1 MAERR
6 PMAFMSY
13 AHVDDEFN
21 KGRLTEFSQCLSREV
36 SLHLGDDFP
45 IFLDRKDI
53 KWGNSWK
60 ERIGE
65 SIDCTTFLIPII
77 TPSFFNSNYCRD
89 ELNRFL
95 DRERKLGRND
105 LILPVYFI
113 HTSLLHNESK
123 RNGDNLAQTIASR
136 QYADWRKLRHKKFD
150 SEEVCEAL
158 DNLAAQIR
166 EALESLPPASKEHA
180 LKSEAPT
187 PVRNKNKPSA
197 AVIKKEIEKIRHV
210 APKSE
215 ASTIVVDQMHR
226 GDFATIFE
234 AISAADPGS
243 RILVKSGIYD
253 EGLVLDKPLEIV
265 GDGLLGEVVVR
276 ASGKHTILFQTVR
289 GKISNLLIRQTG
301 GGNWH
306 GVNISQG
313 CLELVGCDIT
323 SDGVTCIGYTEM
335 HILELLATRY
345 TMAKML
351 EFIFMKMV
359 RA

>member
-1 MAERR
+1 MDERR

-53 KWGNSWK
+53 KWGDSWK

-113 HTSLLHNESK
+113 HTSLLHDESK

-158 DNLAAQIR
+158 DNLATQIR
-166 EALESLPPASKEHA
+166 EALESLPPASEEHA
-180 LKSEAPT
+180 LKSESPT
-187 PVRNKNKPSA
+187 PVRNKNRPSA
-197 AVIKKEIEKIRHV
+197 AVIKKEIEKIRHA

-215 ASTIVVDQMHR
+215 ASTIVVDQIHR
-226 GDFATIFE
+226 GDFATISE

-243 RILVKSGIYD
+243 RILVKSGIYH

-265 GDGLLGEVVVR
+265 GDGEIGEVVIR
-276 ASGKHTILFQTVR
+276 ASGKNTILFQTVR

-301 GGNWH
+301 GGNWF

-313 CLELVGCDIT
+313 CLELDRCDIT
-323 SDGVTCIGYTEM
+323 SDSLGVDG
-335 HILELLATRY
+335 R
-345 TMAKML
+345 
-351 EFIFMKMV
+351 
-359 RA
+359 